1 MKSFI
6 LITFFILAI
15 CAIGSEAAKTWLPAV
30 TGYNK
35 NDSNNGY
42 AGIFNKPITGLRVSG
57 NNYYRV
63 HIKGKSWLPA
73 VYGNNQN
80 DHNNG
85 YAGTSNGDVID
96 GVAIAGGVQYAV
108 HIQGGQWLPAVTG
121 YNIND
126 GNNGYAGILGKPIDA
141 IMIKGRT
148 YATSYNTSYVPPP
161 VPDDI
166 YQRVR
171 TIYTYLKNNVSGVT
185 KSGVAAVLG
194 CWAIESNI
202 EPKRAEGDYLSPPVG
217 ASSKSDS
224 CWDNDSWLNMSGPQI
239 YNGNYPN
246 IIHRGLG
253 LGQWTDTYDASRST
267 LLRNYAKQKGMK
279 WYDLTLQ
286 LDFMLNGDY
295 QYARNVA
302 RGILSH
308 TISYPFVWHNYV
320 IKCYEKHHKYRSIDL
335 NLNLCE

>member
-35 NDSNNGY
+35 NDGNNGY

-85 YAGTSNGDVID
+85 YAGTSNGDIID

-108 HIQGGQWLPAVTG
+108 HIQGGQWLPAVNG

-141 IMIKGRT
+141 IMIKGRS
-148 YATSYNTSYVPPP
+148 YATSYNTGSEPYVEPYNPYNPPSGSIILKTTDYKQYNYEN
-161 VPDDI
+161 VYCGSETIHSSGCLITALTMQYNQI
-166 YQRVR
+166 YGV
-171 TIYTYLKNNVSGVT
+171 NVSPVT
-185 KSGVAAVLG
+185 YAG
-194 CWAIESNI
+194 
-202 EPKRAEGDYLSPPVG
+202 YLNY
-217 ASSKSDS
+217 D
-224 CWDNDSWLNMSGPQI
+224 WDCNALRYGPQNI
-239 YNGNYPN
+239 SSRYYNPHNLSESQALNNLLNSLKANKIAIFGSYGQYPHFVAVVGYVGNYQSPLKSSDFL
-246 IIHRGLG
+246 ILDPG
-253 LGQWTDTYDASRST
+253 RSSPSSGYT
-267 LLRNYAKQKGMK
+267 R
-279 WYDLTLQ
+279 
-286 LDFMLNGDY
+286 
-295 QYARNVA
+295 
-302 RGILSH
+302 LSEH
-308 TISYPFVWHNYV
+308 ISTHPYGFQTIVFN
-320 IKCYEKHHKYRSIDL
+320 
-335 NLNLCE
+335 